1 MTFSFKNYVLLSL
14 ALFVLTVSY
23 FVNSA
28 QINMRDADIRAFAS
42 DMAKISNKTIV
53 LDPRVKGNVTVVSNQ
68 DLDAGEAYA
77 VFLAV
82 LRVNGYSAVEN
93 NGVVKVIPESGARQD
108 ASINNLNKDSL
119 STEVIRL
126 KQANAKVLSP
136 LLKPLINKQGHI
148 TAYEP
153 TNSIIIADYVG
164 NTERIKS
171 ILLEIDKNPA
181 DTFELIPLQNTS
193 SNEIARILGSM
204 WKGDNQMTKSFTAL
218 SVERSNSILLRGQ
231 KTVIEQ
237 LKGVISKLDS
247 NTSPSSNLKVIYLKY
262 AQAEDLTSILENVA
276 LTLEEEQLTSS
287 TGTKKTTNISFH
299 SDTNALVI
307 SAQPDILKS
316 LESVISQLDIKR
328 AQVLVEALIVE
339 VSDKLARELGVQ
351 FLFTGDGDN
360 APIAAQ
366 KFGSPNP
373 ELLSTIGS
381 EISDDSS
388 TASTM
393 KTRATNSLLGLEGL
407 AIGVAKYRANAESFA
422 AILNLVSQDG
432 DSNILSTP
440 SIMTMDNEESSIIVG
455 QEIPIT
461 TGETLSGSNSNPF
474 RSVTRQEVGVK
485 LQVRPQ
491 INEGNAVKMYIVQE
505 VSSIFGPIGDT
516 SSDLITNKRNI
527 KTTVLV
533 DDGETIVLGGL
544 IDDDVQETINKVP
557 VLGNIPLLGRVFT
570 STTTTRTKRNL
581 MVFLRPTIVRDS
593 EDVRSISNRKYNYF
607 QAIEAELLQS
617 GKLVPDTSILDELLT
632 APKEED

>member
-1 MTFSFKNYVLLSL
+1 MTFNFKNYVLLSL

-607 QAIEAELLQS
+607 QAIEAELLES

>member
-381 EISDDSS
+381 EISDDLS

-607 QAIEAELLQS
+607 QAIEAELLES

>member
-533 DDGETIVLGGL
+533 NDGETIVLGGL

-607 QAIEAELLQS
+607 QAIEAELLES

>member
-108 ASINNLNKDSL
+108 ASINNINKDSL

-381 EISDDSS
+381 EISDDLS

-570 STTTTRTKRNL
+570 STSTTRTKRNL

>member
-1 MTFSFKNYVLLSL
+1 MTFNFKNYVLLSL

-108 ASINNLNKDSL
+108 ASINNINKDSL

-570 STTTTRTKRNL
+570 STSTTRTKRNL

-607 QAIEAELLQS
+607 QAIEAELLES